1 MLITILFIISLIKL
15 YKFINKEIIKLMA
28 VYTKVNFAEANEF
41 LQKYYSIKDLK
52 ELIEIPQGV
61 ENTNYILVTKNKK
74 FILTLYENRV
84 SYGDLPFFINLMVA
98 LNHKNIECPNPV
110 KMKNGSY
117 TELLNNKHAA
127 IFSFLPG
134 KSTIA
139 IKNEH
144 CFLVGQTL
152 ANIHLKT
159 TDLSLYRENTLSI
172 KYWSDLLNLINKTP
186 RDTDDKL
193 YMDIS
198 NEYDFLMNNWP
209 SDLPRGIIHGDLFPD
224 NIFFQN
230 NKLTGVIDF
239 YFACDEF
246 YIFDIAICIN
256 AWCFESDY
264 SFNITKASHLLKG
277 YTSLKNLTENEV
289 QFLPIM
295 CRGSALRFLLTRLVD
310 WNKRDENVLV
320 TPKDPSEYYN
330 KLQFHQ
336 SVTSS
341 TDYGIYDK

>member
-1 MLITILFIISLIKL
+1 
-15 YKFINKEIIKLMA
+15 MA
-28 VYTKVNFAEANEF
+28 VYTKVNFTEAHEF
-41 LQKYYSIKDLK
+41 LEKHYSIRDLE

-74 FILTLYENRV
+74 FILTLYESRV
-84 SYGDLPFFINLMVA
+84 SFKDLPFFINLLVA
-98 LNHKNIECPNPV
+98 LNDKKIECPNPI
-110 KMKNGSY
+110 KMRNGNY

-134 KSTIA
+134 KSTVA

-159 TDLSLYRENTLSI
+159 IDLSLYRENTLSL
-172 KYWSDLLNLINKTP
+172 KYWSDLLNLINATP
-186 RDTDDKL
+186 KDTDNKL
-193 YMDIS
+193 HMDIS

-209 SDLPRGIIHGDLFPD
+209 SDLPSGIIHGDLFPD

-239 YFACDEF
+239 YFACNEF

-264 SFNITKASHLLKG
+264 SFNITKASHLLQG
-277 YTSLKNLTENEV
+277 YRSLKNLTQDEIR
-289 QFLPIM
+289 FLPIM

-310 WNKRDENVLV
+310 WNKRDKNVLV

-341 TDYGIYDK
+341 MDYGVYDK

>member
-1 MLITILFIISLIKL
+1 M
-15 YKFINKEIIKLMA
+15 
-28 VYTKVNFAEANEF
+28 
-41 LQKYYSIKDLK
+41 
-52 ELIEIPQGV
+52 
-61 ENTNYILVTKNKK
+61 
-74 FILTLYENRV
+74 
-84 SYGDLPFFINLMVA
+84 
-98 LNHKNIECPNPV
+98 
-110 KMKNGSY
+110 
-117 TELLNNKHAA
+117 
-127 IFSFLPG
+127 
-134 KSTIA
+134 
-139 IKNEH
+139 
-144 CFLVGQTL
+144 
-152 ANIHLKT
+152 
-159 TDLSLYRENTLSI
+159 
-172 KYWSDLLNLINKTP
+172 
-186 RDTDDKL
+186 
-193 YMDIS
+193 S

-277 YTSLKNLTENEV
+277 YKSLKNLTDDEV
-289 QFLPIM
+289 EFLPIM

-336 SVTSS
+336 SVASS

>member
-1 MLITILFIISLIKL
+1 
-15 YKFINKEIIKLMA
+15 MA
-28 VYTKVNFAEANEF
+28 VYTKVNFNEASEF
-41 LQKYYSIKDLK
+41 LEKYYSIRDLI
-52 ELIEIPQGV
+52 EIIEIPQGV
-61 ENTNYILVTKNKK
+61 ENTNYILVTKNEK

-84 SYGDLPFFINLMVA
+84 SCADLPFFINLLVA
-98 LNHKNIECPNPV
+98 LNNKNIECPNPI
-110 KMKNGSY
+110 KMNNGSY

-134 KSTIA
+134 KSTIT

-159 TDLSLYRENTLSI
+159 TDLSLYRENALSL
-172 KYWSDLLNLINKTP
+172 KHWSELLNLINKTSSEP
-186 RDTDDKL
+186 DGKL
-193 YMDIS
+193 YKNIS

-209 SDLPRGIIHGDLFPD
+209 NDLPNGIIHGDLFPD

-230 NKLTGVIDF
+230 YKLTGVIDF
-239 YFACDEF
+239 YFACNEF
-246 YIFDIAICIN
+246 YVFDIAICIN

-264 SFNITKASHLLKG
+264 SFNITKASHLLEG
-277 YTSLKNLTENEV
+277 YRSLRNLTDDEIRY
-289 QFLPIM
+289 LPIM

-310 WNKRDENVLV
+310 WTKRDENVLV

-336 SVTSS
+336 SVASPM
-341 TDYGIYDK
+341 DYGIYDK

>member
-1 MLITILFIISLIKL
+1 MIKL

-41 LQKYYSIKDLK
+41 LQKYYSIKDLQ

-134 KSTIA
+134 KSTKA

-159 TDLSLYRENTLSI
+159 TDLSLYRENKLSI
-172 KYWSDLLNLINKTP
+172 KYWSDLLNLIN
-186 RDTDDKL
+186 
-193 YMDIS
+193 
-198 NEYDFLMNNWP
+198 E
-209 SDLPRGIIHGDLFPD
+209 
-224 NIFFQN
+224 
-230 NKLTGVIDF
+230 
-239 YFACDEF
+239 
-246 YIFDIAICIN
+246 
-256 AWCFESDY
+256 
-264 SFNITKASHLLKG
+264 
-277 YTSLKNLTENEV
+277 
-289 QFLPIM
+289 
-295 CRGSALRFLLTRLVD
+295 
-310 WNKRDENVLV
+310 
-320 TPKDPSEYYN
+320 TPKDTYN
-330 KLQFHQ
+330 KLYL
-336 SVTSS
+336 
-341 TDYGIYDK
+341 DILNE